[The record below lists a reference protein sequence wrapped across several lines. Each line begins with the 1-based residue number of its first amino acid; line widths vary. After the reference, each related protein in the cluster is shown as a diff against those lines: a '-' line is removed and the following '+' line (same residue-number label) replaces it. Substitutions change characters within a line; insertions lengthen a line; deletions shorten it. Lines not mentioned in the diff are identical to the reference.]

1 MTRPDPDRNA
11 WAGHP
16 EAHPCLKE
24 LSPVWT
30 RDPLDGGPIAP
41 VLDRLAA
48 RRGHAAVRSQL
59 LAWLSEH
66 ALSLSPGGPHGRED

>member
-1 MTRPDPDRNA
+1 MTAPDPDRNA

-16 EAHPCLKE
+16 EARPCLKE

-30 RDPLDGGPIAP
+30 RDPLDGGPIGP

-48 RRGHAAVRSQL
+48 RRGVPAVRSAL
-59 LAWLSEH
+59 LLWLSEPV
-66 ALSLSPGGPHGRED
+66 LSGDPNGRQD

>member
-1 MTRPDPDRNA
+1 VTAPDPDRNA

-30 RDPLDGGPIAP
+30 RDPLDGGPIGT

-48 RRGHAAVRSQL
+48 RRGHEAVRSAL
-59 LAWLSEH
+59 LLWLSEPV
-66 ALSLSPGGPHGRED
+66 LSGDPDGRQD